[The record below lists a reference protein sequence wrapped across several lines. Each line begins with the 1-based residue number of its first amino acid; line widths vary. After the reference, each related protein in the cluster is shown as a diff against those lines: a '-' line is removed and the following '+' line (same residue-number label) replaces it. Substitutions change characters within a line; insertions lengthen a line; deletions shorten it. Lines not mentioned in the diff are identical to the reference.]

1 MRSQLTM
8 MSKHTKRSESRGHR
22 HTILV
27 YELWFWPVTSYTNC
41 HQRHMTSI
49 SAVQLFQISLTVEDR
64 GVSTKNARDKATT
77 RQKMLIFLI
86 VSDKKSMFDSG
97 LQNIVNYQNR
107 FLVFTSIWLEAAARL
122 YWGPVEAALSL
133 VWGCCLMH
141 DYMSHNILIEW
152 ILREF
157 TGSSQNDQNVK
168 KKPSRSFWVN
178 YREYICFQI
187 ISSR

>member
-1 MRSQLTM
+1 M

-107 FLVFTSIWLEAAARL
+107 FLVFTSIWGSCEAILR
-122 YWGPVEAALSL
+122 SC
-133 VWGCCLMH
+133 WGCFE
-141 DYMSHNILIEW
+141 SG
-152 ILREF
+152 LRLLLNAWLHVTQHIDWVDFE
-157 TGSSQNDQNVK
+157 GIYGIIPKWSKCQK
-168 KKPSRSFWVN
+168 KNHRGHV
-178 YREYICFQI
+178 E
-187 ISSR
+187 